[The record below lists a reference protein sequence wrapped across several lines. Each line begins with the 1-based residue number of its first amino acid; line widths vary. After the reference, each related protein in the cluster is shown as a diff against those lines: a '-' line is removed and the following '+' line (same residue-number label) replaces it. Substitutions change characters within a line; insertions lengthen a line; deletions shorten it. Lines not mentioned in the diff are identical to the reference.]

1 VLQWR
6 QRRIRSPNKGKTVKN
21 FLKEFKDFIAT
32 GNLVEI
38 AVAFILAIAIKD
50 VIDAFMNSIVNPL
63 IGAIVGKPNLDN
75 FLTVTVRKGKPDEAI
90 ISVGAVLTQIIS
102 LLIVGLVLFM
112 VLKAYNKIRKPAE
125 QADSGPSEIELLTE
139 IRDALRARN

>member
-1 VLQWR
+1 M
-6 QRRIRSPNKGKTVKN
+6 KK

-75 FLTVTVRKGKPDEAI
+75 FLTITVRKGKPDAAV
-90 ISVGAVLTQIIS
+90 ISVGAVLTKVIS
-102 LLIVGLVLFM
+102 LVIVGLVLFL
-112 VLKAYNKIRKPAE
+112 VLKAYNKMRKPAE
-125 QADSGPSEIELLTE
+125 AAPAGPTEVELLAQ
-139 IRDALRARN
+139 IRDELRARP

>member
-1 VLQWR
+1 MR
-6 QRRIRSPNKGKTVKN
+6 N

-38 AVAFILAIAIKD
+38 AVAFILGLAVKA
-50 VIDAFMNSIVNPL
+50 VIDAFMNNIVNPL

-75 FLTVTVRKGKPDEAI
+75 FLTITVRKGQENQAV

-102 LLIVGLVLFM
+102 LIIVGLVLFM
-112 VLKAYNKIRKPAE
+112 VVKAYNRMRKPVA
-125 QADSGPSEIELLTE
+125 GPAGPTEIELLVE
-139 IRDALRARN
+139 IRDELRARR

>member
-1 VLQWR
+1 M
-6 QRRIRSPNKGKTVKN
+6 KN

-50 VIDAFMNSIVNPL
+50 VIDAFMNSIINPL

-75 FLTVTVRKGKPDEAI
+75 FLTITVRKGQADQAI
-90 ISVGAVLTQIIS
+90 ISVGAVLTKIIS
-102 LLIVGLVLFM
+102 LIIVGLVLFL
-112 VLKAYNKIRKPAE
+112 VLKAYNKMRKPAE
-125 QADSGPSEIELLTE
+125 AAPAGPTEVELLAQ
-139 IRDALRARN
+139 IRDELRARP